1 MIFQKHPRCQ
11 ESKHQITIN
20 NHVIE
25 HSMSYTYLGI
35 TITASGSFNMAVNAL
50 KEKAQRALHTI
61 KRKMYHFQIPVKICL
76 KIFDSVIQP
85 IALYGSEVWCPLSH
99 QSYPQR
105 DKHPTECRMQNS
117 ADTFYTYT
125 ETHQQMHVEQN

>member
-85 IALYGSEVWCPLSH
+85 IALYGSQVWCPLSH
-99 QSYPQR
+99 QSRQTSNR
-105 DKHPTECRMQNS
+105 IFTCRILQIHFTRTQKHTNKCM
-117 ADTFYTYT
+117 
-125 ETHQQMHVEQN
+125 